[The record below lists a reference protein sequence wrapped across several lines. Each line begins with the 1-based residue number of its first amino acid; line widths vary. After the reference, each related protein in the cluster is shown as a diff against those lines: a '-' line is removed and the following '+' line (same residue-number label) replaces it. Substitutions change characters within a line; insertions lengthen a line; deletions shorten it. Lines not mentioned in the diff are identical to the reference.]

1 MCVAMD
7 ERLATHEQFHIAPM
21 AWVSGIVVAVK
32 KSSSSSLLKE
42 RKASNGGMGRL
53 NRGFLAFLRRKG

>member
-7 ERLATHEQFHIAPM
+7 ERLATREQFHIAPM
-21 AWVSGIVVAVK
+21 ACASGIVVTVK

-42 RKASNGGMGRL
+42 R
-53 NRGFLAFLRRKG
+53 NRGFLAFLRRRG